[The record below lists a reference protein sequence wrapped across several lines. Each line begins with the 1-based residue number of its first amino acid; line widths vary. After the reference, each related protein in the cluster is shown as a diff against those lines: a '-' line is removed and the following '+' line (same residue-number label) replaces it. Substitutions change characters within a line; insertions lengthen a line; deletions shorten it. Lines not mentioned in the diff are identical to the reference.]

1 MALLEL
7 KGVGKIYVS
16 EGAVS
21 VGIRGVNLS
30 FDTGEFVAVTGKSGS
45 GKTTL
50 LNLMSGMDSYEEGE
64 LLIEGTPTS
73 HYTQADWEEY
83 REKYISFIFQDY
95 NIIDS
100 FTVLENVE
108 LSLLHIASAKE
119 RRERALELLRRVG
132 MEEFKHHRGSKLSG
146 GQKQRTVIARALAKD
161 SPIILAD
168 EPTGNLDS
176 RSAREIVELLREVS
190 KDKLVVVVTHNFA
203 ELAGVA
209 TREIRVFDGQIE
221 RDEVLAETTPAP
233 VRHTKREG
241 TGRGKNFRWGMLL
254 GWHRF
259 RATPRLT
266 AFICLVMVL
275 ALLGTFAMTSKL
287 LVGSGNDAN
296 MAAETPLFQYIDGR
310 LILARH
316 DNAGMSE
323 REVSLLADIVG
334 AETYLFD
341 DSLLA
346 SQYDAHEKIPGKDKY
361 LSVTYT
367 VGYEPDGI
375 TVEPDIGRL
384 PNGADEVLL
393 YFPIAWKQ
401 IYNRETVETAEEQ
414 PTFKFLNT
422 YNVKV
427 SGIKFYYDNT
437 KDAKVYLTEEGFAR
451 RTVGS
456 AVAQAMKSCEVV
468 VGEGTGSG
476 NYFDLQY
483 SSVVP
488 DERLDTGTI
497 AFASTSSSIINAS
510 APIDGKL
517 LFGFGGTSYMQTE
530 EFSVKIDP
538 VRSRDLATVTS
549 GENADYDYDRFNRL
563 YVSEDLYTAMY
574 ETVMR
579 DGRTASSLFF
589 TNDRRAEDARATLAN
604 LDFDALR
611 ATYAETD
618 LALLDDGYLAV
629 LSDAYSTSAENLIL
643 GFILNAL
650 FYLLWFLSVLFLSF
664 FLYLCFSRAM
674 HTFRGDI
681 GILRS
686 MGLTTAIIRTATY
699 AQSFYSMIPA
709 VAIAGGV
716 IFALY
721 RNPATNPMFPF
732 LSVGHY
738 FWILFGA
745 VLLCTLV
752 ARRYN
757 RKVFSESVRKTLKGG
772 ADHA

>member
-203 ELAGVA
+203 ELEGVA

-241 TGRGKNFRWGMLL
+241 EGRGKNFRWGMLL

-287 LVGSGNDAN
+287 LVESGNDAD
-296 MAAETPLFQYIDGR
+296 MEAETPLFQYIDGR

-323 REVSLLADIVG
+323 REVSLLARIVG
-334 AETYLFD
+334 AETYLYD
-341 DSLLA
+341 GGLLDS
-346 SQYDAHEKIPGKDKY
+346 QCFVYERIPDKDKQ

-367 VGYEPDGI
+367 VGYDPDGI

-384 PNGADEVLL
+384 PETSDEVLL

-401 IYNRETVETAEEQ
+401 IYNRETVGTA
-414 PTFKFLNT
+414 TFKFLNT
-422 YNVKV
+422 YPVKV

-437 KDAKVYLTEEGFAR
+437 KDAKVYLTREGFERWSIDYLITQAKKSFEI
-451 RTVGS
+451 VVEDGAGS
-456 AVAQAMKSCEVV
+456 GRDLSLQYYEVV
-468 VGEGTGSG
+468 ADAT
-476 NYFDLQY
+476 LAA
-483 SSVVP
+483 
-488 DERLDTGTI
+488 GTI
-497 AFASTSSSIINAS
+497 AFANTNPSLFGTTDPVDA
-510 APIDGKL
+510 KL
-517 LFGFGGTSYMQTE
+517 LFGFGETSYKPTE
-530 EFSVKIDP
+530 EFSVKIDLA
-538 VRSRDLATVTS
+538 RSRDLATVTS
-549 GENADYDYDRFNRL
+549 GEKTGVIVDSRFSGL

-574 ETVMR
+574 EILTQ
-579 DGRTASSLFF
+579 DGFGACSLFF
-589 TNDRRAEDARATLAN
+589 ANDRKAQEAR
-604 LDFDALR
+604 
-611 ATYAETD
+611 
-618 LALLDDGYLAV
+618 
-629 LSDAYSTSAENLIL
+629 
-643 GFILNAL
+643 
-650 FYLLWFLSVLFLSF
+650 
-664 FLYLCFSRAM
+664 
-674 HTFRGDI
+674 
-681 GILRS
+681 
-686 MGLTTAIIRTATY
+686 
-699 AQSFYSMIPA
+699 
-709 VAIAGGV
+709 
-716 IFALY
+716 
-721 RNPATNPMFPF
+721 
-732 LSVGHY
+732 
-738 FWILFGA
+738 
-745 VLLCTLV
+745 
-752 ARRYN
+752 
-757 RKVFSESVRKTLKGG
+757 
-772 ADHA
+772 